1 MKIAFDFPKATEL
14 IEYLISMYP
23 NNDAITV
30 LDFFAGSGT
39 TGHAIINLNKKDNGS
54 RKFILCTNNEGGIA
68 ENVTYKRIAG
78 VLGETPANL
87 RYFKTSFVNK
97 AENTDQTRVA
107 LVARAT
113 DMIKVRENTFE
124 TVLEEELL
132 KAYEGADMYS
142 VIAFDPSA
150 IDKAKTEIAKL
161 SDDKAVRVYV
171 FSLANDSYVS
181 DFADL
186 DRQVELC
193 PIPESILEVYKRI
206 FDQKGTK

>member
-1 MKIAFDFPKATEL
+1 MGIAFDFPKATEL
-14 IEYLISMYP
+14 IEYLISMFP
-23 NNDAITV
+23 NNEAVTV

-39 TGHAIINLNKKDNGS
+39 TGHAVIKLNKKDNGS

-68 ENVTYKRIAG
+68 ENVTYKRISS
-78 VLGETPANL
+78 VLDETPANL
-87 RYFKTSFVNK
+87 RYFKTSFVDK

-124 TVLEEELL
+124 TVLEEDLI
-132 KAYEGADMYS
+132 KAYEGADTYS
-142 VIAFDPSA
+142 VIVFDPSA

-161 SDDKAVRVYV
+161 SDNKAVRVYV

>member
-1 MKIAFDFPKATEL
+1 MEL
-14 IEYLISMYP
+14 IYATTRREIKLDGLLIIKRNHLEPTSSRRETGAAGLFYLLTLYALLMSLLY
-23 NNDAITV
+23 
-30 LDFFAGSGT
+30 
-39 TGHAIINLNKKDNGS
+39 
-54 RKFILCTNNEGGIA
+54 
-68 ENVTYKRIAG
+68 Y
-78 VLGETPANL
+78 
-87 RYFKTSFVNK
+87 
-97 AENTDQTRVA
+97 QTRVA

-124 TVLEEELL
+124 TVLEEDLI
-132 KAYEGADMYS
+132 KAYEGADTYS
-142 VIAFDPSA
+142 VIVFDPSA

-161 SDDKAVRVYV
+161 SDNKAVRVYV